1 MRIVGPETGEKQ
13 PGKGS
18 VPNKLQALGVIFG
31 SRRSASSDLSAWP
44 LLTSLS
50 GIVAKEFECRQ
61 DEFSSSERQVSDAEA
76 KSSPIRRTVHA
87 DGSV

>member
-18 VPNKLQALGVIFG
+18 VPNKLQARGVIFG

-50 GIVAKEFECRQ
+50 GIVTE
-61 DEFSSSERQVSDAEA
+61 S
-76 KSSPIRRTVHA
+76 
-87 DGSV
+87 